1 MRSDVKV
8 GMALALA
15 FVLVGGFYYFRA
27 DERQEPVSLAGG
39 PATAAGNSGLTPSKD
54 AVGRSEKNGSA
65 KRDAHKPARARSDN
79 SKTPDRS
86 AAKSRPTRN
95 VKNRKAGNEPK
106 AKTSPIRRAG
116 APKKAA
122 ARRETSKRQP
132 KADQTKHDLDRAV
145 AAGSQGKPGTAARG
159 IDDQTNAAASKG
171 GRERPNTPSKG
182 RSDVKRES
190 TRRRTGTAASG
201 TAAGAEEKGR
211 SARRD
216 GRKPM
221 APKTASKSARS
232 ATKRP
237 ARNVAMDTHKIR
249 SGDTLSSVAEMYYG
263 HQKYADLLVRTNPE
277 ITNPDRLRIGQVI
290 RIPPSPEHTIATH
303 TATDP
308 LVDTGASTKK
318 GRSRR
323 TYTVRAGDSFWS
335 IAQEQLGDGKRWSE
349 LFELNREATHGDP
362 DRLGLGQV
370 IKLPPRERKKTDK

>member
-39 PATAAGNSGLTPSKD
+39 PATAEGNSGLTPSKD

-79 SKTPDRS
+79 SKSPDRS

-132 KADQTKHDLDRAV
+132 KSDQTKHDLDRAV

-182 RSDVKRES
+182 RSDVKGES
-190 TRRRTGTAASG
+190 TRRRAGTAASG
-201 TAAGAEEKGR
+201 TAARAEEKGR

-232 ATKRP
+232 ATKRA

-290 RIPPSPEHTIATH
+290 RIPPSPDHTIATH
-303 TATDP
+303 PATDP
-308 LVDTGASTKK
+308 LVNTGASTKK
-318 GRSRR
+318 GRSRG

-335 IAQEQLGDGKRWSE
+335 IAQEQLGDGKRWNE

-362 DRLGLGQV
+362 DRLRLGQV
-370 IKLPPRERKKTDK
+370 INLPPRERTKTGR